1 MVILDSSKKDIFTI
15 LVGGSAGNG
24 VKKIGAV
31 LSSFFSNMGRYA
43 FEMEDYQSLIKGGHN
58 FCVVSTSTEPIFSHY
73 EKKDVIVALDERSY
87 NKHKDEAIK
96 NGVVVYNSDLVKEA
110 EQNHIGIPL
119 TTFGRK
125 YPNPELRLGIS
136 ALSVLFGVLGL
147 SKDELANLIKENFRD
162 VENNIS
168 FANEVYDYFVSQ
180 FKGER
185 IQLDKGNKRM
195 PVVSG
200 NEAIPLG
207 AYAGGLDMFFAYPM
221 TPASTIL
228 HFLAAHTRD
237 FGIGVMHPEN
247 EIAVINMAI
256 GAASVGLKT
265 MVASSG
271 GGFALMEE
279 ALSLAGMTETPILA
293 VLSSRPGPSTGVPTY
308 TEQGDL
314 YFALN
319 QGHGEFP
326 KIVASPGTHEEA
338 FYLASELLSLAW
350 EFQTVSIL
358 LTEKHLSESR
368 KTFEIDLDKASF
380 ADYFKH
386 TDGEYLRYKLTDSGV
401 SPLLFPPSQSV
412 IKFSSYEHDEYGLST
427 EDPEMITKMH
437 DKRFRKYNSIIEK
450 FKNLKTVNIYNSHL
464 GDNAPIIYT
473 YGSTTM
479 SVLEALKF
487 GKIEARVVQPIYL
500 EPFPSWE
507 FKQFSGVK
515 SCVIEQSVM
524 GSFEKL
530 LKEKTGIEVNS
541 HIRKYDGRP
550 FEVESLA
557 KAIKEALS

>member
-1 MVILDSSKKDIFTI
+1 MDIVKKEVFTV

-31 LSSFFSNMGRYA
+31 LSSFFASMGRHA

-58 FCVVSTSTEPIFSHY
+58 FCVVSTSIEPIYSHY
-73 EKKDVIVALDERSY
+73 EKKDIIVTLDERSY
-87 NKHKDEAIK
+87 KKHKDEATQD
-96 NGVVVYNSDLVKEA
+96 GVVVYNSDLVKNADE
-110 EQNHIGIPL
+110 NHIGIPL
-119 TTFGRK
+119 TTFARK
-125 YPNPELRLGIS
+125 YPNPELRLGVSVI
-136 ALSVLFGVLGL
+136 SVLFGVLGL
-147 SKDELANLIKENFRD
+147 SKEELANIIKDNFKD

-168 FANEVYDYFVSQ
+168 FANEVYDFFVDH
-180 FKGER
+180 FKEKR
-185 IQLDKGNKRM
+185 IELEKGNKTF

-228 HFLAAHTRD
+228 HFLASHTKD

-279 ALSLAGMTETPILA
+279 AISLAGMTETPILA

-338 FYLASELLSLAW
+338 FYLASDLLALAW

-368 KTFEIDLDKASF
+368 KTFEIDLEKSSF
-380 ADYFKH
+380 ADYMKH

-401 SPLLFPPSQSV
+401 SPLLFPPSESV

-437 DKRFRKYNSIIEK
+437 DKRFRKYNSIVQK
-450 FKNLKTVNIYNSHL
+450 LKTMKTVNVYNTQL
-464 GDNAPIIYT
+464 GENTPVIFT

-487 GKIEARVVQPIYL
+487 GKIEARVIQPIYL

-507 FKQFSGVK
+507 LDKFKGVK
-515 SCVIEQSVM
+515 SYVVEQSVM
-524 GSFEKL
+524 GSFERL
-530 LKEKTGIEVNS
+530 LKEKAGIKVNG
-541 HIRKYDGRP
+541 HIKKYDGRP
-550 FEVESLA
+550 FEVESLS
-557 KAIKEALS
+557 KAIKEVLA

>member
-1 MVILDSSKKDIFTI
+1 MDLVKKEVFTI

-31 LSSFFSNMGRYA
+31 ASSFFASLGRHV

-58 FCVVSTSTEPIFSHY
+58 FCVVSTALDPIYSHY
-73 EKKDVIVALDERSY
+73 EKRDLIVALDERSY
-87 NKHKDEAIK
+87 LKHKHEVSEDGI
-96 NGVVVYNSDLVKEA
+96 VVYNSDLVKDGDPS
-110 EQNHIGIPL
+110 HIGIPL
-119 TTFGRK
+119 TTFARK
-125 YPNPELRLGIS
+125 YPNPELRLGLSGI
-136 ALSVLFGVLGL
+136 SVLFAVLGL
-147 SKDELANLIKENFRD
+147 GKDDLAKLIQENFKD
-162 VENNIS
+162 VENNIA
-168 FANEVYDYFVSQ
+168 FANEVYDYFLERSNKR
-180 FKGER
+180 FTLEKGEKA
-185 IQLDKGNKRM
+185 L

-207 AYAGGLDMFFAYPM
+207 AYASGLDMFFAYPM

-237 FGIGVMHPEN
+237 FNIGVIHPEN

-256 GAASVGLKT
+256 GAASVGVKT

-326 KIVASPGTHEEA
+326 KIVASPATHEEA
-338 FYLASELLSLAW
+338 FYLSGELLSLAW
-350 EFQTVSIL
+350 EFQTVAIL

-368 KTFEIDLDKASF
+368 KTFDIDPEKVTM
-380 ADYFKH
+380 ADYLKH
-386 TDGEYLRYKLTDSGV
+386 TEGEYLRYKLTDSGV
-401 SPLLFPPSQSV
+401 SPLKFPPTDSI
-412 IKFSSYEHDEYGLST
+412 IKFSSYEHDEYGVST
-427 EDPEMITKMH
+427 EDPVMISKMH
-437 DKRFRKYNSIIEK
+437 EKRLKKYNSIIEK
-450 FKNLKTVNIYNSHL
+450 LKTMKTVNVYNASL
-464 GDNAPIIYT
+464 GKDSPVIFT

-487 GKIEARVVQPIYL
+487 GNIKARVVQPIYL
-500 EPFPSWE
+500 EPFPVWE
-507 FKQFSGVK
+507 FDNFANTK
-515 SCVIEQSVM
+515 SIVVEQSVM
-524 GSFEKL
+524 GSFERL
-530 LKEKTGIEVNS
+530 LKEKTGINAS
-541 HIRKYDGRP
+541 KYIRKYDGRP
-550 FEVESLA
+550 FEIETLS
-557 KAIKEALS
+557 KEIKEALS